1 MGRDCLLL
9 RPLPALIA
17 EALNELQAH
26 IRAHS
31 TRVPHL
37 CRCPM
42 AAGGQQTPEYIPRLE
57 QRFAPEPI
65 QICLPHRLG

>member
-31 TRVPHL
+31 TRALHL
-37 CRCPM
+37 CR
-42 AAGGQQTPEYIPRLE
+42 
-57 QRFAPEPI
+57 
-65 QICLPHRLG
+65 